1 MCESAYYDLPHQL
14 QTLRLIKMKNKKADA
29 DSLLTKRELAQ
40 KLKVSER
47 TITNLTNSRMI
58 PVIRMGYLVRY
69 DYVEC
74 LKVLRNSH
82 TVEAI
87 RFEPRGGFNA

>member
-1 MCESAYYDLPHQL
+1 
-14 QTLRLIKMKNKKADA
+14 MKNKKADA

-58 PVIRMGYLVRY
+58 PVIRMGYIVR
-69 DYVEC
+69 
-74 LKVLRNSH
+74 
-82 TVEAI
+82 
-87 RFEPRGGFNA
+87 

>member
-1 MCESAYYDLPHQL
+1 
-14 QTLRLIKMKNKKADA
+14 MKDKKADA
-29 DSLLTKRELAQ
+29 DSLLTKSELAR

-58 PVIRMGYLVRY
+58 PVIRMGYIVRY

-74 LKVLRNSH
+74 LKVLKDSH

-87 RFEPRGGFNA
+87 RIEPRGGFNA